1 MKNSPTL
8 PLPRAPGRHLTPAEW
23 EAAMDDPKAIILD
36 CRNHYESEVWTKGQK
51 NVCSSECMEKNPGFG
66 RSLLLLTAETTTSQ
80 R

>member
-1 MKNSPTL
+1 
-8 PLPRAPGRHLTPAEW
+8 
-23 EAAMDDPKAIILD
+23 MDDPKAIILD